1 MGRPT
6 RLIAILVVIGL
17 AGVSA
22 LLLLAHRLESRT
34 TEKSVRDLPV
44 KVDGPA
50 APDAESA
57 GGADGAGGVARLA
70 PNLVEAF
77 IAVRKAEAEV
87 LAKHP
92 KKSKRLE
99 AALTGNYDMV
109 KGQRMSNEA
118 DIVQNFKMAR
128 DLTLQ
133 KSGLTEADYERT
145 RDAWRAW
152 TKGGTVTP
160 ELAAALEA
168 RRADLEKAGLG
179 GLEILDDKIK

>member
-1 MGRPT
+1 MSRPT

-17 AGVSA
+17 AGISA

-34 TEKSVRDLPV
+34 TEKSVQDLPM
-44 KVDGPA
+44 KADGPA
-50 APDAESA
+50 APDAASA
-57 GGADGAGGVARLA
+57 GGAASEEEARTLA
-70 PNLVEAF
+70 PNLVDAF
-77 IAVRKAEAEV
+77 IAVRKAEADV

-92 KKSKRLE
+92 KKTKRLE
-99 AALTGNYDMV
+99 AALTGDYDMV
-109 KGQRMSNEA
+109 KGQRMSNEM

-133 KSGLTEADYERT
+133 KVGLTESDYERT

-179 GLEILDDKIK
+179 GLEVLDDKIK